1 MGKFLV
7 KESKAGLRFN
17 LVANNGEVIAAS
29 QVYKSASGCKNG
41 IASVAKN
48 APVAVIED
56 QTVEGFK
63 VEKHPKFEVYADK
76 AGEFRFRLPDKKT
89 LGNNAIGGLTMG
101 FGASIAGGCTI
112 GNGLVNSAIFTWQGW
127 AAILFFLLGTY
138 IAVYFTIIRPN
149 KKANSSTINSEAATS

>member
-48 APVAVIED
+48 APVAAIED
-56 QTVEGFK
+56 QTVGQ
-63 VEKHPKFEVYADK
+63 
-76 AGEFRFRLPDKKT
+76 
-89 LGNNAIGGLTMG
+89 I
-101 FGASIAGGCTI
+101 
-112 GNGLVNSAIFTWQGW
+112 
-127 AAILFFLLGTY
+127 
-138 IAVYFTIIRPN
+138 IAVSEGYKAMKSCLNGIASV
-149 KKANSSTINSEAATS
+149 KKNAADAKIVKE